1 MVESTLPS
9 FGAHRSSPSSSTSSN
24 RPRLSLDLSNLPP
37 LSQPTPP
44 SNTLLITNLHDLLLF
59 QPPSL
64 DAIRTHI
71 AAVAPLNS
79 FSPLPSLRRIIC
91 SFHSVDDAV
100 AIRKMLDGQALLNDR
115 AHVRAKIYFGEN
127 TPILNEGEARH
138 PRNFLQAPQVDK
150 LFFISPPPSP
160 PHGWVMR
167 PEDPPNK
174 EVHAGDLAVALA
186 KLSTEQEG
194 GAADVVEDSAA
205 MEGVVETGAGAG
217 AVGPDTPMSLTSDK
231 RTGSWPLSF
240 SSHPRSRSST
250 LIYHPENHGSS
261 PDLPAVMVE
270 DTTTVAI
277 EEPSPIDMSVKKTP
291 PPPKTTRPPVELME

>member
-194 GAADVVEDSAA
+194 GAADVVEDPAA
-205 MEGVVETGAGAG
+205 MEGVVDTGAGAG